1 MTYLEFS
8 RILTFAGSM
17 LITVGLYEQAWKIWR
32 TRSAKDFTLSLIASL
47 LLTEF
52 VWLNY
57 GVVIHEWPI
66 YAVSIVNIPAALLA
80 TWGYVRFR
88 KGVSRVEG

>member
-47 LLTEF
+47 LLTEV

-66 YAVSIVNIPAALLA
+66 WAVSIINIPGAVLSS
-80 TWGYVRFR
+80 WGYAKFR
-88 KGVSRVEG
+88 R